1 MRKFFM
7 RNPYDVLGLKK
18 GASHSEVK
26 KAYRKLAKTYHP
38 DHNTDDPK
46 AKEKFSEVNSAYEI
60 IGDEK
65 KRAQFD
71 SGEIDAEGKPRFQ
84 GFEGFG
90 GRGGPQSQ
98 SSGFESFSFS
108 GGNPFGNRGGNS
120 SGMGSDDI
128 LSQIFGG
135 AFQSGPGR
143 RRTQQMRGDDVKATI
158 TVTLEDVAAQA
169 KKRITLP
176 TGRGVDVVV
185 PKGVSD
191 GQVIR
196 LRGLG
201 EEIPG
206 AEPGDVLLTIRF
218 AAHPRFTVEG
228 NDLRLQLPVEI
239 EDAVLGGLV
248 RIPTLTGA
256 VEMKIPPK
264 TNSGR
269 TFRLKGK
276 GLPGKSGAGDL
287 LATVEI
293 KLPDK
298 MDETLIEYA
307 RKRRDTKAEAD

>member
-1 MRKFFM
+1 M
-7 RNPYDVLGLKK
+7 RNPYDVLGVKK
-18 GASHSEVK
+18 GASHAEVK
-26 KAYRKLAKTYHP
+26 KAYRKLAKIYHP

-46 AKEKFSEVNSAYEI
+46 TKEKFSEVNSAYEI

-71 SGEIDAEGKPRFQ
+71 NGEINAEGKPRFQ

-90 GRGGPQSQ
+90 GRGGQQSQ
-98 SSGFESFSFS
+98 SSGFESFSFG
-108 GGNPFGNRGGNS
+108 GGNPFGRGGS
-120 SGMGSDDI
+120 SGGMGSDDI

-143 RRTQQMRGDDVKATI
+143 RRAQPMRGDDVKATI
-158 TVTLEDVAAQA
+158 SISLEDVAAQA

-185 PKGVSD
+185 PKDVSD

-201 EEIPG
+201 EEMLG
-206 AEPGDVLLTIRF
+206 VQPGDVLLTIKF
-218 AAHPRFTVEG
+218 APHPRFTVDG

-239 EDAVLGGLV
+239 EDAVLGGPV
-248 RIPTLTGA
+248 GIPTLTGA

-276 GLPGKSGAGDL
+276 GLPGKTGAGDL

-293 KLPDK
+293 RLPDTV
-298 MDETLIEYA
+298 DETLLEYA
-307 RKRRDTKAEAD
+307 RKRRSTKAEAE

>member
-1 MRKFFM
+1 
-7 RNPYDVLGLKK
+7 
-18 GASHSEVK
+18 
-26 KAYRKLAKTYHP
+26 
-38 DHNTDDPK
+38 
-46 AKEKFSEVNSAYEI
+46 
-60 IGDEK
+60 
-65 KRAQFD
+65 
-71 SGEIDAEGKPRFQ
+71 
-84 GFEGFG
+84 
-90 GRGGPQSQ
+90 
-98 SSGFESFSFS
+98 
-108 GGNPFGNRGGNS
+108 
-120 SGMGSDDI
+120 MGSDDI
-128 LSQIFGG
+128 LSQIFGS
-135 AFQSGPGR
+135 AFQTGPGR
-143 RRTQQMRGDDVKATI
+143 RRAQPMRGDDIKATI
-158 TVTLEDVAAQA
+158 TITLEDVAAQA

-201 EEIPG
+201 EDIPG
-206 AEPGDVLLTIRF
+206 VEPGDVLLTIRF
-218 AAHPRFTVEG
+218 APHPRFTVEG
-228 NDLRLQLPVEI
+228 SDLRLQLPVEI
-239 EDAVLGGLV
+239 EDAVLGGPV

-298 MDETLIEYA
+298 MDETLMEYA
-307 RKRRDTKAEAD
+307 RKRRDAKADAD

>member
-1 MRKFFM
+1 M

-18 GASHSEVK
+18 GASHAEVK

-38 DHNTDDPK
+38 DHNTNDPK

-60 IGDEK
+60 LGDEK

-98 SSGFESFSFS
+98 SGGFENFSFS
-108 GGNPFGNRGGNS
+108 GGNPFGSRGGNT

-128 LSQIFGG
+128 LSQIFDS
-135 AFQSGPGR
+135 AFQTGPGR
-143 RRTQQMRGDDVKATI
+143 RRAQPMRGDDIKATI
-158 TVTLEDVAAQA
+158 TITLEDVAAQA

-201 EEIPG
+201 EDIPG
-206 AEPGDVLLTIRF
+206 VEPGDVLLTIRF
-218 AAHPRFTVEG
+218 APHPRFTVEG
-228 NDLRLQLPVEI
+228 SDLRLQLPVEI
-239 EDAVLGGLV
+239 EDAVLGGPV

-298 MDETLIEYA
+298 MDETLMEYA
-307 RKRRDTKAEAD
+307 RKRRDAKADAD